1 MITFIVSIII
11 VLLVFA
17 LIVTDGSRNAK
28 EAIRD
33 FLWMTLMFTIIR
45 FIAYL
50 VFGV

>member
-1 MITFIVSIII
+1 MITFIVSMIM

-17 LIVTDGSRNAK
+17 LIVTDGSRNTK

-33 FLWMTLMFTIIR
+33 FLWMTLMFTMIR

-50 VFGV
+50 IFGV